1 VLLWVFCY
9 LQDKLSAPSKI
20 RSGRTLPV
28 VIPACVIFLV
38 CLAQLASQFRP
49 GFNLFRRLEWMSYD
63 WRIRLA
69 AGRQQPYATNLLAA
83 AFVTDRDLKEMNDGS
98 FGYREKFPW
107 PTHYYG
113 RVVRELANQGAT
125 TVGFDILFELL
136 NPESTFQLPDKTA
149 TSSDE
154 FFAAQLRK
162 AGNVLLAAE
171 GEGNIFPAALF
182 RTNALAVGNIFSPR
196 DADGVLRRAKLFS
209 EFRVWHP
216 EIQRLVRPLDLD
228 LSNARM
234 KGNHVVFPRLDGEPP
249 HEIPLNKDG
258 SLRMEELTGKP
269 AAVPQWPYKT
279 QRIWNLGIIMAA
291 RTLGLD
297 LNSPILR
304 TGEIILYGTNGV
316 ERRIP
321 VDGENFF
328 YVNWTLRFEDRRIY
342 STNIVSLIRSDHWR
356 AKGSPDVSPAFKDK
370 LVVIGST
377 GTGGNIADR
386 GTTPL
391 DEGTPLVMKHLNVAN
406 SIITG
411 QFIRGIDPGTELL
424 LIVVMGITSAFLTW
438 KLRTLAASFAV
449 VTVLVAYTAASA
461 VLFLEH
467 RYWLPLVLPLAG
479 GLVMNHVCLVTYRVL
494 VEQKERHRIKSVF
507 SKIVSPNVVNE
518 LLKAES
524 VSLGGARR
532 RVTVFF
538 ADVRGFTRVTDENQ
552 AKADEYIRA
561 HQLPPSEA
569 DAYLDEQARDVL
581 TTVNLYLG
589 VIADTVKKHNGTLDK
604 YIGDCVMAFW
614 GAPAPSDRQALD
626 CVRAAIDSQRA
637 IYQLNLRRALENK
650 RREEENKVRQVLGR
664 PPTSALTLL
673 ALGSGINTG
682 MVTVGLMGSDAHI
695 LNYTVFG
702 REVNLASRLEGV
714 SGRGRIIVSD
724 TTYQELKRLDLE
736 LAAKCIELPPHE
748 VKGFRD
754 PVKIF
759 EVQWRE
765 IDTEMRTLDTSILT
779 GARDTLPTDF
789 TAPSGRD

>member
-1 VLLWVFCY
+1 
-9 LQDKLSAPSKI
+9 
-20 RSGRTLPV
+20 
-28 VIPACVIFLV
+28 
-38 CLAQLASQFRP
+38 
-49 GFNLFRRLEWMSYD
+49 
-63 WRIRLA
+63 
-69 AGRQQPYATNLLAA
+69 
-83 AFVTDRDLKEMNDGS
+83 
-98 FGYREKFPW
+98 
-107 PTHYYG
+107 
-113 RVVRELANQGAT
+113 
-125 TVGFDILFELL
+125 
-136 NPESTFQLPDKTA
+136 
-149 TSSDE
+149 
-154 FFAAQLRK
+154 
-162 AGNVLLAAE
+162 
-171 GEGNIFPAALF
+171 
-182 RTNALAVGNIFSPR
+182 
-196 DADGVLRRAKLFS
+196 
-209 EFRVWHP
+209 VWHP
-216 EIQRLVRPLDLD
+216 EIQRLVRPLTLD
-228 LSNARM
+228 LSRARM
-234 KGNHVVFPRLDGEPP
+234 EDQRVIFPRLDGETPF
-249 HEIPLNKDG
+249 EVPLNKDG

-269 AAVPQWPYKT
+269 AAIPQWPYKT
-279 QRIWNLGIIMAA
+279 QRIWNLGIIIAA

-304 TGEIILYGTNGV
+304 PGEIILFGASGI

-321 VDGENFF
+321 VDGENFL
-328 YVNWTLRFEDRRIY
+328 YINWSLRLNDPRIH
-342 STNIVSLIRSDHWR
+342 STNIVGLIRADHWR
-356 AKGSPDVSPAFKDK
+356 SQGDPDDSKAFKDK
-370 LVVIGST
+370 LVVVGST
-377 GTGGNIADR
+377 GTGHNIADL
-386 GTTPL
+386 GATPL
-391 DEGTPLVMKHLNVAN
+391 DKETPLVMKHLNVAN

-411 QFIRGIDPGTELL
+411 QFIRGIDPGAELL
-424 LIVVMGITSAFLTW
+424 LIVVMGIASAFLTW

-461 VLFLEH
+461 VLFLQH

-518 LLKAES
+518 LLKAEEIS
-524 VSLGGARR
+524 ISGARR

-561 HQLPPSEA
+561 HQLPPAEA

-581 TTVNLYLG
+581 NTVNLYLG
-589 VIADTVKKHNGTLDK
+589 VIVDTVIKHNGTLDK

-650 RREEENKVRQVLGR
+650 RREEENAVRQALGQ
-664 PPTSALTLL
+664 PPVPALTLL

-682 MVTVGLMGSDAHI
+682 TVTVGLMGSDA
-695 LNYTVFG
+695 LLSNYTVFG

-724 TTYQELKRLDLE
+724 TTYQELKRLDAE
-736 LAAKCIELPPHE
+736 LAATCIALPPQE

-765 IDTEMRTLDTSILT
+765 MDTEMRTFDTSILT
-779 GARDTLPTDF
+779 GRRDTLPTDF